1 MNKHKI
7 LVVAGTRPEVIKL
20 APVIHKLKADNYF
33 STCVCLT
40 GQHLELVYPSLKLF
54 KIQPDYQLNVM
65 QPNQTIAELTAK
77 LITSIEKVI
86 KKEKPDI
93 VLVQG
98 DTTSAFSGAL
108 AAFYNKT
115 PIAHVEAGLRTN
127 HINNP
132 FPEEMNRV
140 FISKIARYHFAPT
153 EMAVQN
159 LLLENIDRS
168 KIYRTGNTTID
179 SLFFALK
186 QVVPNSENV
195 KALKAQLANRV
206 KNNLLLVTI
215 HRRENQ
221 GENLLTICDILKEL
235 SKQSETSIILPLHP
249 NPQIRSVV
257 EKELNDYENIMLID
271 PQPYDSFVWLM
282 SRANLIITDS
292 GGIQEEAPSL
302 GVPVIV
308 LRDYTE
314 RAEGL
319 ISHQTELLP
328 LDKVLI
334 KQKVKQIL
342 TATAPTNISNIY
354 GDGKAAERIVHF
366 LKNHSRK
373 IVNALFTTF

>member
-40 GQHLELVYPSLKLF
+40 GQHQELVYPSLKLF

-77 LITSIEKVI
+77 LITSFEKVI
-86 KKEKPDI
+86 KKEKPDA

-186 QVVPNSENV
+186 QVVPNSKNV

-235 SKQSETSIILPLHP
+235 SKQSETSIIFPLHP

-319 ISHQTELLP
+319 ISNQTELLP

-342 TATAPTNISNIY
+342 TATAPPIISNIY